1 MLRILIF
8 TIVLILI
15 RPAYSHQ
22 FKFFKISENL
32 QERMNIINNGRD
44 RRLPP
49 IPGTDNRTLHQ
60 KLLNFLRPRYRSMGK
75 EARDAIWKHNQD
87 FKL

>member
-1 MLRILIF
+1 
-8 TIVLILI
+8 
-15 RPAYSHQ
+15 
-22 FKFFKISENL
+22 
-32 QERMNIINNGRD
+32 MNIINNGRD

-60 KLLNFLRPRYRSMGK
+60 KLLNYLRPRYRSMGK

-87 FKL
+87 FKLGP